1 MRVLMLS
8 RNDVFD
14 VPGGDTI
21 QMMQTKKSLEKLGVE
36 IQTDT
41 LRNKL
46 EFKGFDIIHIFNWE
60 QLDPFLNTQEWVPD
74 KDPPITLST
83 IFWFHTG
90 HWFDQAVA
98 TRRGWETLAKG
109 FSAAR
114 SRKIYEDWQLA
125 KFRWGSQGRTLH
137 RSISV
142 PARLLP
148 NSKIEISHLES
159 VLGLRGKLEP
169 RCSVVPNGVVREL
182 YDPLPSPNQAFLEQ
196 YRIKEFVIQVGRI
209 QAAKNQIGLMDALFD
224 LSIPIVFIGQ
234 PSPYEPEYVQ
244 RCSDIAKKRGNVYFL
259 GPKSAEDL
267 AGIYALASVHVLP
280 SWRETPGLVSLE
292 AAAAGCRVVSTSIG
306 SAREYLGNDAC
317 YCDPKDRDSIRRA
330 VLDALNSP
338 PSSQLRIR
346 VLEQYT
352 WEAAAR
358 TTLEVYRQ
366 VLNNKIAH

>member
-1 MRVLMLS
+1 M
-8 RNDVFD
+8 
-14 VPGGDTI
+14 
-21 QMMQTKKSLEKLGVE
+21 
-36 IQTDT
+36 
-41 LRNKL
+41 
-46 EFKGFDIIHIFNWE
+46 
-60 QLDPFLNTQEWVPD
+60 
-74 KDPPITLST
+74 
-83 IFWFHTG
+83 
-90 HWFDQAVA
+90 
-98 TRRGWETLAKG
+98 
-109 FSAAR
+109 
-114 SRKIYEDWQLA
+114 
-125 KFRWGSQGRTLH
+125 
-137 RSISV
+137 
-142 PARLLP
+142 
-148 NSKIEISHLES
+148 SK
-159 VLGLRGKLEP
+159 
-169 RCSVVPNGVVREL
+169 
-182 YDPLPSPNQAFLEQ
+182 
-196 YRIKEFVIQVGRI
+196 
-209 QAAKNQIGLMDALFD
+209 
-224 LSIPIVFIGQ
+224 
-234 PSPYEPEYVQ
+234 